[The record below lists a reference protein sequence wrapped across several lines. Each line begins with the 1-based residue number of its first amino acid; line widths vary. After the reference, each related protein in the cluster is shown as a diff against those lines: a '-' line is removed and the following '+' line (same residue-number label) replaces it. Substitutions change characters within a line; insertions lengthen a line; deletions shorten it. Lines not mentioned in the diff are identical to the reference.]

1 MDRLMKDSGVEWI
14 GKIPEKWEMRKLKHI
29 LRERNEK
36 NDPII
41 TRDILSLTAAQG
53 VIPYSEKEGGGNK
66 PKDDFSAYKIARP
79 NDVVMNSMN
88 ILSGSVGLSKYFG
101 CVSPVYYMLYSD
113 SEDVN
118 IEFYNYIF
126 QTSIFQKSLRGLGN
140 GIMMKETEDGKL
152 NTIRMRIPMEKL
164 GGLLLPLP
172 DGETQN
178 RIVNYLNAI
187 VPEIDNVI
195 ETTKA
200 TIEDYKKY
208 KQSLITE
215 AVTKGLNPD
224 VEMKDSGI
232 THIGRIPEN
241 WDITK
246 LKYLFESGDGCL
258 KIGPF
263 GSAIKGKTLDN
274 GPYKIYNQ
282 AHLIQND
289 FSLSRH
295 FVSEE
300 TYKELFSYRVLPD
313 DILFSM
319 MGTIGKCRIVP
330 QGLQEGIMD
339 SHLLKARL
347 NTKIN
352 VDYFQYVYDKDNSLV
367 VISQLLEMSNG
378 SIMNGLNSTIV
389 KNIVI
394 PLPPIKE
401 QIKIVD
407 YLHEKCTEIDNIISA
422 KEKLVEDMENY
433 KKSLI
438 YEYVTGKKEVSDNE

>member
-1 MDRLMKDSGVEWI
+1 MARQMKDSGIEWI
-14 GKIPEKWEMRKLKHI
+14 GRIPEDWKITSTKRLFELVAGSTPRSEVAEYWDGDIIWITPADYKTVDKYVQNGR
-29 LRERNEK
+29 RNITEEGMK
-36 NDPII
+36 SCSTSII
-41 TRDILSLTAAQG
+41 PENSIIFSKRAPVGSVAINTVPLCTNQG
-53 VIPYSEKEGGGNK
+53 CISCVPKENANPVFYYYLMSIFTEQYELFSSGTTFKEISSTNFGDFKVVLPYIDEQQ
-66 PKDDFSAYKIARP
+66 KIA
-79 NDVVMNSMN
+79 DF
-88 ILSGSVGLSKYFG
+88 LDEKVG
-101 CVSPVYYMLYSD
+101 
-113 SEDVN
+113 
-118 IEFYNYIF
+118 
-126 QTSIFQKSLRGLGN
+126 
-140 GIMMKETEDGKL
+140 
-152 NTIRMRIPMEKL
+152 
-164 GGLLLPLP
+164 
-172 DGETQN
+172 
-178 RIVNYLNAI
+178 
-187 VPEIDNVI
+187 EIDNVI

-208 KQSLITE
+208 KQSVITE

-232 THIGRIPEN
+232 TYIGRIPEN

-394 PLPPIKE
+394 PLPPIEE

-407 YLHEKCTEIDNIISA
+407 YLHEKCTEIDKLISA
-422 KEKLVEDMENY
+422 KEQLIEDMESY

-438 YEYVTGKKEVSDNE
+438 YEYVTGKKEVE